1 MRLRVP
7 PSVFVKA
14 SVVLRVPPS
23 VFVKAPVTVLTQE
36 VALES

>member
-14 SVVLRVPPS
+14 SVVLGVPPS

-36 VALES
+36 LALES